1 MKACPI
7 DEYAKLISKTVLSS
21 AATQSWTPTLEQKL
35 HQLSIRKSL
44 SPTLVARVIDPH
56 LLHHHSLALGFF
68 NWASHQPSF
77 SHTSLTYKSLLK
89 SLSISRQ
96 FNSIHALLNRAK
108 SHQIPL
114 HPSLYRSL
122 IASFIIAKRTLCA
135 LSTYNQLRQMGLQ
148 IAPQTCNS
156 LLSALASDDHLA
168 HARKVFDE
176 MLQEKSHLLA
186 LDLGGVELGATLSLL
201 DEVIQRGGDSVVN
214 GSIVA
219 LLVVDGL
226 CRVSRVCEASTLL
239 DELRS
244 RGYKPDFIAYR
255 VVAEGFRL
263 GGRVLEAEKVLKRKR
278 KYGVAP
284 RASDYREFL
293 FGLISERRSWE
304 AKELGEAIIGG
315 NFPIEDDVLNALIGS
330 VSAIDPDSATAFCRY
345 MIEKGRSPTILTLT
359 NLSKSLCKN
368 GKVDD
373 LLEIFMV
380 LSSKDYFSDVES
392 YTMMVSY
399 LCTAGLVKEAYRFL
413 KEMKRKGFVPDVSL
427 YNALM
432 EACCREDLLRPAKR
446 LWDEMFASG
455 CQGNLKTYNTLIRK
469 LSESGEAEDANRLF
483 RHMLEK
489 GLVPDS
495 TTYVSLL
502 EGLCQETKIQAACE
516 IFNKCIQQ
524 DILLAKTVLTALVL
538 SLCKEGHLL
547 AASKVIQGLIP
558 ESGNASCHVLL
569 LRCFVEA
576 GEFQMAIEHMKW
588 IKDTAPSISQVLS
601 SELVASLS
609 YSLKPEPILQLLRL
623 LKENDMVPDNDT
635 WMDLWNGS
643 NGKTSNEKRPRSCA
657 VDNKRRTKKRI
668 EKIDE
673 YREIGSRMKGYPQE
687 EVRKARKLVSSF
699 IRAAEEV
706 EERIEEAAEKGEL
719 NELVLMV
726 IWNRLDLA
734 RRDV

>member
-1 MKACPI
+1 MDSDARAKASPTEHPQVTES
-7 DEYAKLISKTVLSS
+7 DAGGPSDRPAPPPSPLPRSRLL
-21 AATQSWTPTLEQKL
+21 QLGFPPTLL
-35 HQLSIRKSL
+35 L
-44 SPTLVARVIDPH
+44 PH
-56 LLHHHSLALGFF
+56 LPHL
-68 NWASHQPSF
+68 QIPP
-77 SHTSLTYKSLLK
+77 
-89 SLSISRQ
+89 
-96 FNSIHALLNRAK
+96 
-108 SHQIPL
+108 QIPL
-114 HPSLYRSL
+114 NLPPIQLHPRPSQPRQIPPNPPPSLPLPIPHRFIHHRQAHSL
-122 IASFIIAKRTLCA
+122 RAFDLQ
-135 LSTYNQLRQMGLQ
+135 STPPNGSPNC
-148 IAPQTCNS
+148 PQTCNS
-156 LLSALASDDHLA
+156 LLSALASDDHLG
-168 HARKVFDE
+168 HARKVFEE
-176 MLQEKSHLLA
+176 MLLREIPFTSIGFGVFVGKLCR
-186 LDLGGVELGATLSLL
+186 GVELEATLSLL
-201 DEVIQRGGDSVVN
+201 DEVIQRGGDSLVN

-239 DELRS
+239 DDLRS

-304 AKELGEAIIGG
+304 AKELGEVIIGG

-368 GKVDD
+368 GKVDE
-373 LLEIFMV
+373 LLEIFML

-483 RHMLEK
+483 RRMLEK

-516 IFNKCIQQ
+516 IFNECIQQ

-558 ESGNASCHVLL
+558 ESGNASCHVFL

-643 NGKTSNEKRPRSCA
+643 SF
-657 VDNKRRTKKRI
+657 
-668 EKIDE
+668 
-673 YREIGSRMKGYPQE
+673 
-687 EVRKARKLVSSF
+687 VS
-699 IRAAEEV
+699 I
-706 EERIEEAAEKGEL
+706 
-719 NELVLMV
+719 
-726 IWNRLDLA
+726 
-734 RRDV
+734 